1 MSAVSSWVLT
11 IVGVIIITVIVEIT
25 MPDGNINKYIKG
37 ILVIFTVFVMVS
49 PITNLNIFGSIKN
62 SDYDI
67 KLDDSYL
74 GDINSQIANEYK
86 IIIESKLKTNGYENV
101 TVDID
106 LKDDEKLEIDAVF
119 VYLCDLVLKSND
131 ESINIYNN
139 IKSIIKSVVVVD
151 AEDIIFYE

>member
-74 GDINSQIANEYK
+74 GDVNSQIANEYK

>member
-37 ILVIFTVFVMVS
+37 ILIIFTVFVMVS
-49 PITNLNIFGSIKN
+49 PITNLKIFESIKN

-74 GDINSQIANEYK
+74 GDVNSQIANEYK

>member
-49 PITNLNIFGSIKN
+49 PITNLNVFGNIKN
-62 SDYDI
+62 IDYDI

-74 GDINSQIANEYK
+74 GDVNSQIANEYK

>member
-86 IIIESKLKTNGYENV
+86 VIIESKLKTNGYENV

>member
-1 MSAVSSWVLT
+1 VSAVSSWVLT

-74 GDINSQIANEYK
+74 GDVNSQIANEYK
-86 IIIESKLKTNGYENV
+86 VIIESKLKTNGYENV

>member
-1 MSAVSSWVLT
+1 
-11 IVGVIIITVIVEIT
+11 

-74 GDINSQIANEYK
+74 GDVNSQIANEYK

-101 TVDID
+101 TIDID

>member
-49 PITNLNIFGSIKN
+49 PITNLNIFESIKN

-74 GDINSQIANEYK
+74 GDVNSQIANEYK

-119 VYLCDLVLKSND
+119 VYLYDLVLKSKD

>member
-1 MSAVSSWVLT
+1 
-11 IVGVIIITVIVEIT
+11 

-49 PITNLNIFGSIKN
+49 PITNLNVFGNIKN
-62 SDYDI
+62 IDYDI

-74 GDINSQIANEYK
+74 GDVNSQIANEYK

>member
-49 PITNLNIFGSIKN
+49 PITNLNIFESIKN

-74 GDINSQIANEYK
+74 GDVNSQIANEYK

-101 TVDID
+101 TVDIY
-106 LKDDEKLEIDAVF
+106 LNDDEK
-119 VYLCDLVLKSND
+119 
-131 ESINIYNN
+131 
-139 IKSIIKSVVVVD
+139 
-151 AEDIIFYE
+151 

>member
-1 MSAVSSWVLT
+1 
-11 IVGVIIITVIVEIT
+11 

-86 IIIESKLKTNGYENV
+86 VIIESKLKTNGYENV

>member
-74 GDINSQIANEYK
+74 GDVNSQIANEYK

-101 TVDID
+101 TIDID

>member
-1 MSAVSSWVLT
+1 
-11 IVGVIIITVIVEIT
+11 

-49 PITNLNIFGSIKN
+49 PITNLNIFESIKN

-74 GDINSQIANEYK
+74 GDVNSQIANEYK

-151 AEDIIFYE
+151 AEDIIFYEWREKRLLVKI

>member
-49 PITNLNIFGSIKN
+49 PITNLNIFESIKN

-74 GDINSQIANEYK
+74 GDVNSQIANEYK

-119 VYLCDLVLKSND
+119 VYLYDLVLKSND

>member
-25 MPDGNINKYIKG
+25 MPDGNTNKYIKG

-49 PITNLNIFGSIKN
+49 PITNLNIFESIKN

-74 GDINSQIANEYK
+74 GDVNSQIANEYK

>member
-74 GDINSQIANEYK
+74 GDVNSQIANEYK
-86 IIIESKLKTNGYENV
+86 IIIESKLKTKGYENV
-101 TVDID
+101 TIDID